1 MCEVVAYM
9 TWYLKEIPYERQQER
24 KRSWWKNWKNVRKN
38 KKKTR
43 TLAIFYWERRM
54 FFFFFNFLP
63 FVKSISSIWLVI
75 APELLHEM
83 LWFFFDF
90 SCIKPMFFQ
99 SVFENPVKICRFL
112 CKNWVGTLYHFF
124 LKSNVAFWTN
134 CVCFLRVFSNK
145 LSYKTPVNSCFWII
159 FFRKV
164 RFQCRNFLKFYFF
177 IS

>member
-54 FFFFFNFLP
+54 FFFFNFLP

-124 LKSNVAFWTN
+124 SKSNGCILDKL
-134 CVCFLRVFSNK
+134 CV
-145 LSYKTPVNSCFWII
+145 
-159 FFRKV
+159 FFKS
-164 RFQCRNFLKFYFF
+164 FF
-177 IS
+177 EQIVL